1 MPSGMSSA
9 ILLAILIGAGLLVLI
24 PSLIFRSDSPARV
37 QRPVTESTMRVLPRA
52 AGSSQAEQELRAK
65 AETFVAKVARNTSLD
80 AGARRELIAWL
91 ATPAWRRGT
100 PSKLVTRVLAVAGR
114 EPFRQGDA
122 WLVRAMPQE
131 RPDLTVISNE
141 EFHEAEVE
149 TPVRRSLRARK
160 SRRDDDG
167 QDLPAAAG
175 W

>member
-24 PSLIFRSDSPARV
+24 PSLIFRADSPVRN
-37 QRPVTESTMRVLPRA
+37 QRPEADSTMWVLPRA
-52 AGSSQAEQELRAK
+52 AGSSKADQELRAK
-65 AETFVAKVARNTSLD
+65 AETFVAKLARSTPLD

-91 ATPAWRRGT
+91 STPAWRRGT
-100 PSKLVTRVLAVAGR
+100 PSKLVTRVLAVAHR

-131 RPDLTVISNE
+131 RPDLTVISND
-141 EFHEAEVE
+141 EFHETEFEA
-149 TPVRRSLRARK
+149 PVKRASRTRR
-160 SRRDDDG
+160 SRRDDGG